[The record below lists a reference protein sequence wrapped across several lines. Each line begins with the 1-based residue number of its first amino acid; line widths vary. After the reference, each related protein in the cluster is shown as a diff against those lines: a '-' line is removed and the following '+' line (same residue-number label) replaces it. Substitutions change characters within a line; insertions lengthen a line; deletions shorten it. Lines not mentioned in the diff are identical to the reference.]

1 MVNLVRA
8 SARAVGP
15 MRPNTKRDIRR
26 LGSYPVP
33 PESKNFWR
41 GRFQV
46 PGGQIQQGVSP
57 MQQKIFFQWW
67 WNLPT
72 RDFASRYF
80 WRFTKWSD
88 FLIPSLMWYTGFLMC
103 KNDVEEGTRSRYW
116 Y

>member
-1 MVNLVRA
+1 MVNLVRV

-72 RDFASRYF
+72 R
-80 WRFTKWSD
+80 
-88 FLIPSLMWYTGFLMC
+88 
-103 KNDVEEGTRSRYW
+103 
-116 Y
+116 